1 MGVVL
6 VTCITLEM
14 ASKEDDQNLEYA
26 TLLSLTDRL
35 ILGISMDRSVV
46 AQKLVTEGI
55 IATTYLDPSTQAVE
69 IFHKVLKAVEINPE
83 SFEKFLRVVNE
94 CPCIKNL
101 AELVQTTYE
110 EKKQQQ
116 AEVESIGIWA
126 DERFCLI

>member
-1 MGVVL
+1 MVL

>member
-1 MGVVL
+1 MVL

-69 IFHKVLKAVEINPE
+69 IFHEVLKAVEINPE